1 MRLSQFQELMTDEF
15 GPSQAAVLLADFSI
29 SSLGGQTG
37 NQAIEAGVDPR
48 EVWLALCQAMD
59 VPKERW
65 AGKPQ
70 KNKKSN

>member
-1 MRLSQFQELMTDEF
+1 MHDEF
-15 GPSQAAVLLADFSI
+15 GAAHSAVLLADFSI
-29 SSLGGQTG
+29 SSLSGQTG
-37 NQAIEAGVDPR
+37 DQAIAAGVDPR

-65 AGKPQ
+65 AGKPH